1 MLKDFSLLSLAVR
14 NIRRRPLRTGIL
26 VVAIGLLVSTL
37 VFAVSFV
44 RRIDAGIRITSD
56 RLGADVLVVPAGS
69 RGAAEDVLLE
79 NQVKSF
85 YMDRGVAEKIRQIK
99 GVDKVTHQTYLV
111 TVSGLCC
118 DVPESVV
125 VAFNQDTD
133 FVVKPWLSKSLGR
146 RLLKGEAIVGS
157 ESAFNISVGLVD
169 VDSVLFGNVFKMVGI
184 LDKTGTGLDTA
195 LFIDESNIDD
205 IIKKGKAA
213 VQPEQI
219 SIIFVK
225 VRGGLDPGKVAG
237 DIEDAL
243 IEVDTVARK
252 DIGKGLINTL
262 RDINRIFSLTVLL
275 ASLLSV
281 FLAWAVFS
289 AVVNERSREVG
300 IMRAIGARES
310 HVVRIFLAEV
320 ILVGVIGSVLGIVCG
335 TSLSL
340 LLSKTFSIM
349 KNISTDLT
357 LFERSAIAFA
367 GLVAGT
373 GICIIGALAPVQRLK
388 KMEPLLVI
396 KGE

>member
-1 MLKDFSLLSLAVR
+1 M
-14 NIRRRPLRTGIL
+14 RTGIL
-26 VVAIGLLVSTL
+26 VVAIGLLVATL

-56 RLGADVLVVPAGS
+56 RLGADLLVVPTGS

-79 NQVKSF
+79 NKVKSF
-85 YMDRGVAEKIRQIK
+85 YMDRGVVERIKEIK
-99 GVDKVTHQTYLV
+99 GIGKVTYQTYLV

-133 FVVKPWLSKSLGR
+133 FVVKPWLGKKLGR
-146 RLLKGEAIVGS
+146 RLQRGEAIVGN

-169 VDSVLFGNVFKMVGI
+169 VESVLFGNVFKMVGV
-184 LDKTGTGLDTA
+184 LDRTGTGLDTA

-213 VQPEQI
+213 VKPGQI
-219 SIIFVK
+219 SIVFAKVK
-225 VRGGLDPGKVAG
+225 NGYDPRKVAG
-237 DIEDAL
+237 DIEDSL

-252 DIGKGLINTL
+252 DIGKSLINTL

-275 ASLLSV
+275 ASLFSA

-320 ILVGVIGSVLGIVCG
+320 ILVGIIGSVLGIICG
-335 TSLSL
+335 TALSL
-340 LLSKTFSIM
+340 LLSNTFSIM

-357 LFERSAIAFA
+357 ALDRSVVALA

-373 GICIIGALAPVQRLK
+373 GICVIGALA
-388 KMEPLLVI
+388 
-396 KGE
+396 